1 MIKRACTECQIN
13 ERKKEIIDT
22 TNKMFDEMDYQNIS
36 MKTIAER
43 ISIARS
49 SLYCYYNSKEEI
61 MLDILKDDYCAFL
74 NEIITCFN
82 SKDDSDTLAKSISSV
97 YLNHMRL
104 LKIVSIYL
112 SDIEMHVS
120 IEKLV
125 TFKQNFKELLPS
137 LNKSIKN
144 HFINIDDEGSEVI
157 EHSILML
164 AHALYPMVK
173 PNENQRLAMEK
184 VGLKIVDDAFSYT
197 YNYLKFLFSKLGE

>member
-1 MIKRACTECQIN
+1 MLKRACTECQIN

-74 NEIITCFN
+74 NEIIVCFN
-82 SKDDSDTLAKSISSV
+82 SIGDIDTLAKNITNV
-97 YLNHMRL
+97 YLSHMRL

-120 IEKLV
+120 VEKLV
-125 TFKQNFKELLPS
+125 VFKQNFKELLPS
-137 LNKSIKN
+137 LNKSIKR
-144 HFINIDDEGSEVI
+144 HFNNIDDEISEVI
-157 EHSILML
+157 EHAILML
-164 AHALYPMVK
+164 THALYPMVK
-173 PNENQRLAMEK
+173 PNENQRIAMEK
-184 VGLKIVDDAFSYT
+184 VGLEIVNDAFSYT
-197 YNYLKFLFSKLGE
+197 YNYLKFLFTRLGE